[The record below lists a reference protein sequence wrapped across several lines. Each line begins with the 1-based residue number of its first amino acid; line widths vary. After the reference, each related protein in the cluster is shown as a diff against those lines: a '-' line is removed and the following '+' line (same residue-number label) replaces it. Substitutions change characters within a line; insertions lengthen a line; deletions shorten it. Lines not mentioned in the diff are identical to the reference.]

1 MTANKGINWKRLIL
15 ALVVSLGAG
24 VISWLLTG
32 NSMEMYKNLHK
43 PILSPPGQLFPV
55 VWTILFVLMGIASYL
70 VLRSGKPCRSAMVL
84 YGLQLAFNFFWP
96 IIFFNLRAYL
106 IAFFWLILLWIL
118 ILATA
123 LAFGKLSRLAGLLLV
138 PYLIWVTFAGYLNW
152 GVYAL
157 N

>member
-1 MTANKGINWKRLIL
+1 MWSFFNG
-15 ALVVSLGAG
+15 
-24 VISWLLTG
+24 
-32 NSMEMYKNLHK
+32 
-43 PILSPPGQLFPV
+43 FPAA
-55 VWTILFVLMGIASYL
+55 WTVLYVLMGIASYL

>member
-1 MTANKGINWKRLIL
+1 MPKKIDWKLLIICL
-15 ALVVSLGAG
+15 AVPLAAG
-24 VISWLLTG
+24 GFSAFLIKDNVELFQWVQ
-32 NSMEMYKNLHK
+32 K
-43 PILSPPGQLFPV
+43 PPLSPPLWLFPAA
-55 VWTILFVLMGIASYL
+55 WTVFYVLMGIASYL
-70 VLRSGKPCRSAMVL
+70 VLRYGKPCRSAMVL
-84 YGLQLAFNFFWP
+84 YWLQLAFNFFWL

-123 LAFGKLSRLAGLLLV
+123 LAFGKLSRPAGLLLV